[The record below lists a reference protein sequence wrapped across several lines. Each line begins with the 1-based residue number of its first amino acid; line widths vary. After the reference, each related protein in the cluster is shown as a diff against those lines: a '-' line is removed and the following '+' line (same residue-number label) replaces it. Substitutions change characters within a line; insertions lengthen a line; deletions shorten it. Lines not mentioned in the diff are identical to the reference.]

1 MKETQ
6 TGYGRTRWRRFAVV
20 IVPSFAA
27 VAGMLFAMS
36 SGALAA
42 SFSVSQQ
49 DFKVSADS
57 LDGQGFVQYGWI
69 DGTSRGNAKPVAISA
84 IKTAQIKNLCQS
96 VVTTLPIVGDVSLKL
111 TAGSGSESVTADN
124 LFIDMNQLDGD
135 ATFTNIEIGRDASTL
150 NKGPATAKGFQDAF
164 GQQADAVHIDHL
176 RQSAVATSAGTFKL
190 PGLHLGLSLGKNECY

>member
-6 TGYGRTRWRRFAVV
+6 PGFGRTRWRRFAVV

-27 VAGMLFAMS
+27 VAGMMFAMS
-36 SGALAA
+36 TGALAA

-57 LDGQGFVQYGWI
+57 LDGTGFVQYGWI
-69 DGTSRGNAKPVAISA
+69 DGTARGDAKPVAISA
-84 IKTAQIKNLCQS
+84 IRQANLKNLCQS

-111 TAGSGSESVTADN
+111 TAGGGSQQVSAEN

-150 NKGPATAKGFQDAF
+150 DKGPDNAKGFQDAF
-164 GQQADAVHIDHL
+164 GQQADTVHIDHV
-176 RQSAVATSAGTFKL
+176 RQVAVATSAGTFKL
-190 PGLHLGLSLGKNECY
+190 PGLHLGLSLGKNECF